1 MEVDGV
7 RCHVGEKPPKTIFS
21 SYLGKL
27 VLTEH
32 ELLFYST
39 GKSGWKQA
47 LLGALTRP
55 RYTYSPLQLRLEE
68 EATRNLDSTALSN
81 RGSMR
86 VRFGEIVEA
95 KIVEKLGTKY
105 LFVRL
110 RDGKSVWFWKYFNVN
125 FPAEKLLEQILS
137 RASQV

>member
-7 RCHVGEKPPKTIFS
+7 RCHVGERPPKTIFS

-39 GKSGWKQA
+39 GNSGWKQA

-55 RYTYSPLQLRLEE
+55 RFMHSPLQVRLEE
-68 EATRNLDSTALSN
+68 ETTRNLNSTALSN
-81 RGSMR
+81 RDSMR
-86 VRFGEIVEA
+86 VRFGDVVEA
-95 KIVEKLGTKY
+95 KIVERLGTKY
-105 LFVRL
+105 LFVKL
-110 RDGKSVWFWKYFNVN
+110 RDGRSVWLWKYFNVN

-137 RASQV
+137 KASQV

>member
-7 RCHVGEKPPKTIFS
+7 RCHVGEKPPKTVFG

-39 GKSGWKQA
+39 GSSGWKYA

-55 RYTYSPLQLRLEE
+55 RFTHSPLQLRLEE
-68 EATRNLDSTALSN
+68 ETTRNLDSTALSN

-86 VRFGEIVEA
+86 VRFGDIVEA

-105 LFVRL
+105 LFVKL
-110 RDGKSVWFWKYFNVN
+110 RDGRSMWFWKYFNVN
-125 FPAEKLLEQILS
+125 FPAERLVERIVSK
-137 RASQV
+137 ASQV